1 MYNYF
6 LQITISLANRPK
18 SQVNEIENCQ
28 ILTVSILTLVLYVAK
43 HVQTVNEQFISFIK
57 KLYVVIFIAK

>member
-1 MYNYF
+1 MYHYF
-6 LQITISLANRPK
+6 LQITISLAILLK

-43 HVQTVNEQFISFIK
+43 HVQTVNEQFISITK
-57 KLYVVIFIAK
+57 TLYVVILIAK